1 MTTASDTGSLLART
15 ALEFIDE
22 HGLDALTLRALG
34 QAAGLHHTAVYRHH
48 RSKDEVMQA
57 VLALV
62 IGEAIDAIG
71 ALPDDPRTRIMV
83 LATGLRDAMHA
94 HPGVAAAYLTPSPV
108 IADSEPANQFQAAI
122 VEALRALGLTGRDLL
137 IRHQM
142 LESYV
147 LGATVF
153 DFAGAPNHL
162 ESRRLRHRMIADSAF
177 ESVTRED
184 ASVDDL
190 NEEAFLRGLIVLL
203 DDCVATGARST

>member
-1 MTTASDTGSLLART
+1 MTTTSDTGSLLARS

-48 RSKDEVMQA
+48 RSKDEVLQA

-62 IGEAIDAIG
+62 IDEAIEAAG
-71 ALPDDPRTRIMV
+71 ELPDDPRGRLMV
-83 LATGLRDAMHA
+83 LATALRDALHA
-94 HPGVAAAYLTPSPV
+94 HPGVAAAYLTPSSV
-108 IADSEPANQFQAAI
+108 VADSEPASQFQAVI
-122 VEALRALGLTGRDLL
+122 VQALRALGLSGRELL

-153 DFAGAPNHL
+153 DFAGAPEHL
-162 ESRRLRHRMIADSAF
+162 ESRRLRHRMIADASF
-177 ESVTRED
+177 EAVTRD
-184 ASVDDL
+184 TAGVDEL
-190 NEEAFLRGLIVLL
+190 NEEAFRRGLTVLL
-203 DDCVATGARST
+203 DDCVAAGAQTT

>member
-1 MTTASDTGSLLART
+1 MTSTTDTGSLLART
-15 ALEFIDE
+15 ALAFIDD

-48 RSKDEVMQA
+48 RSKEEVLQA

-62 IGEAIDAIG
+62 IDEAMNAVG
-71 ALPDDPRTRIMV
+71 ALPDDPRSRIMV

-94 HPGVAAAYLTPSPV
+94 HPGVAAAFLTPSST
-108 IADSEPANQFQAAI
+108 IADSEPAHQFQEVV
-122 VEALRALGLTGRDLL
+122 VEALHALGLRGRDLL

-153 DFAGAPNHL
+153 DFAGAPDHL
-162 ESRRLRHRMIADSAF
+162 ESRRLRHRMITDSAF
-177 ESVTRED
+177 ESATRD
-184 ASVDDL
+184 AASVDDL

-203 DDCVATGARST
+203 DDCVAAGARST